1 MVRIYLGGEAEVRI
15 HNGIVEKIRRPKR
28 YRIEELD
35 RILRRSRTRTEAK
48 LISLAR
54 RNGVPTPLIRNVE
67 NDTIVMENIKGK
79 PLKNCMTPEI
89 SREVGRM
96 VARLHAKGII
106 HGDITPMN
114 LIWHKSQVYFIDFG
128 LSFVEDRV
136 EPKGVDIH
144 VYFESLIATF
154 DNWQDLRK
162 AFIEGYM
169 EYDKSEEVLARVHQ
183 IEERGRYVERVES
196 QA

>member
-1 MVRIYLGGEAEVRI
+1 MVRIYLGGEAEVKI
-15 HNGIVEKIRRPKR
+15 HEDIVEKIRRPKR

-54 RNGVPTPLIRNVE
+54 RNGVPTPLIHNVE
-67 NDTIVMENIKGK
+67 NDTITMENIKGE
-79 PLKNCMTPEI
+79 PLKNCMTPEM

-96 VARLHAKGII
+96 VARLHSKGII

-114 LIWHKSQVYFIDFG
+114 LIWHENQVYFIDFG

-154 DNWQDLRK
+154 DNWQDLRN
-162 AFIEGYM
+162 AFIEGYR
-169 EYDKSEEVLARVHQ
+169 EYEKAEEILARVHQ